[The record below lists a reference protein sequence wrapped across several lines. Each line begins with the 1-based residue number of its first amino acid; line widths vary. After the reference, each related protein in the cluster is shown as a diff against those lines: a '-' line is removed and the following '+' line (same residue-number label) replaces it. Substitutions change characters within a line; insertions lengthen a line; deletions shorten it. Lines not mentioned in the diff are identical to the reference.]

1 MCRNNTIFEGSGLV
15 YEARSDE
22 EVTAYVRNYEIEK
35 KNSIDEPLLVEFFDI
50 HVENKN
56 RGEGVLQEYVNL
68 INTSI
73 YNEVDTL
80 Q

>member
-1 MCRNNTIFEGSGLV
+1 LCRNNTIFEGSGLV

-35 KNSIDEPLLVEFFDI
+35 KNSIDETLLVEFFDI

>member
-35 KNSIDEPLLVEFFDI
+35 KNSIDETLLVEFFDI

-73 YNEVDTL
+73 YNEVHTL